1 MYRIYLWKNKITLME
16 EIKENLNNEEVLAA
30 YRLEDSVLFRL

>member
-30 YRLEDSVLFRL
+30 YRLEDSII

>member
-1 MYRIYLWKNKITLME
+1 MYKIYSWKHKITLME

-30 YRLEDSVLFRL
+30 YRLKDSVFF